1 MAAVTEPDIALALA
15 QHVARG
21 MACDPK
27 RIPSRYLYDALGSQ
41 LFEAIC
47 ELPWYTVT
55 RGERVLLA
63 RHADAILAD
72 LGVAPT
78 LVELGA
84 GNGEKLSL
92 LLESGPALGGP
103 ATVHLIDI
111 SSTALELSAGT
122 LARHQGLTVVS
133 HEAPYEAGLKLV
145 LDEMRGGGSVVV
157 LFLGSN
163 IGNMGPEESDQFLSA
178 IRNVCRPG
186 DRLLLGADLIKPEA
200 DLILA
205 YDDPLGVSAAF
216 NKNLLVRL
224 NRELD
229 GDFDIQ
235 AFAHH
240 VVWNPEA
247 SRIESYLVSQKE
259 QLVCLREAGCCVRL
273 AEGESIWTESSH
285 KYDPAGLVDMAAR
298 ASFSLVDQWVESES
312 GFALTLLEAD
322 SVVAR

>member
-1 MAAVTEPDIALALA
+1 MAAVTESDIALALA
-15 QHVARG
+15 QDVARG

-47 ELPWYTVT
+47 ELPWYPVT
-55 RGERVLLA
+55 RGESALLA
-63 RHADAILAD
+63 RHAEAILAD
-72 LGVAPT
+72 LGVEPT

-111 SSTALELSAGT
+111 SPTALELSARALG
-122 LARHQGLTVVS
+122 RHHGLTVVS

-145 LDEMRGGGSVVV
+145 LDQLTGGGSVVV

-163 IGNMGPEESDQFLSA
+163 IGNMGPEESDRFLSA
-178 IRNVCRPG
+178 IRSGCRPG
-186 DRLLLGADLIKPEA
+186 DRLLLGADLVKPEA

-235 AFAHH
+235 AFSHH

-247 SRIESYLVSQKE
+247 SRVESYLVSLKE
-259 QLVCLREAGCCVRL
+259 QVVCLREAGCCVRL
-273 AEGESIWTESSH
+273 AEGESIWTESSY
-285 KYDPAGLVDMAAR
+285 KYEPAGIVDMAAR
-298 ASFSLVDQWVESES
+298 ASFSLVDQWIESDS

-322 SVVAR
+322 GVVAR

>member
-1 MAAVTEPDIALALA
+1 MAAVAEPDIALALA
-15 QHVARG
+15 QDVARG
-21 MACDPK
+21 MASDPK
-27 RIPSRYLYDALGSQ
+27 RIPSRYLYDALGTQ

-47 ELPWYTVT
+47 ELPWYPVT
-55 RGERVLLA
+55 RGERALLA

-72 LGVAPT
+72 LGDAPT

-84 GNGEKLSL
+84 GSGEKLSL
-92 LLESGPALGGP
+92 LLESGPRLDGP
-103 ATVHLIDI
+103 ATVHLVDI

-145 LDEMRGGGSVVV
+145 LDQIKGSGSVVV

-163 IGNMGPEESDQFLSA
+163 IGNMGPEESDRFLTE
-178 IRNVCRPG
+178 IRHVCRPG

-200 DLILA
+200 DLLLA

-216 NKNLLVRL
+216 NKNLLIRL

-229 GDFDIQ
+229 GDFDIN
-235 AFAHH
+235 AFAHR

-259 QLVCLREAGCCVRL
+259 QLVCLRGAGCCVSL
-273 AEGESIWTESSH
+273 AEGESIWTESSY
-285 KYDPAGLVDMAAR
+285 KYETEEIAALAAPAGFDRR
-298 ASFSLVDQWVESES
+298 AQWVESES
-312 GFALTLLEAD
+312 RFAITAFD
-322 SVVAR
+322 AV

>member
-15 QHVARG
+15 QDVALG
-21 MACDPK
+21 MASDPK

-47 ELPWYTVT
+47 ELPWYPVT

-92 LLESGPALGGP
+92 LLESGPRLDGP
-103 ATVHLIDI
+103 ATVHLVDI
-111 SSTALELSAGT
+111 SATALELSAGT

-133 HEAPYEAGLKLV
+133 HEASYEAGLKLV
-145 LDEMRGGGSVVV
+145 LDQMKGGGSVVV

-163 IGNMGPEESDQFLSA
+163 IGNMGPEESDRFLSE
-178 IRNVCRPG
+178 IRHVCRPG

-200 DLILA
+200 DLLLA

-216 NKNLLVRL
+216 NKNLLIRL

-229 GDFDIQ
+229 GDFVIN

-259 QLVCLREAGCCVRL
+259 QLVCLRGAGCCVSL

-298 ASFSLVDQWVESES
+298 ASFSLVDQWVESGS

-322 SVVAR
+322 SVVA

>member
-1 MAAVTEPDIALALA
+1 MAAVTESDIALALA
-15 QHVARG
+15 QDVARG

-47 ELPWYTVT
+47 ELPWYPVT
-55 RGERVLLA
+55 RGESALLA
-63 RHADAILAD
+63 RHAEAILAD
-72 LGVAPT
+72 LGVEPT

-111 SSTALELSAGT
+111 SPTALE
-122 LARHQGLTVVS
+122 HHGLTVVS

-145 LDEMRGGGSVVV
+145 LDQLTGGGSVVV

-163 IGNMGPEESDQFLSA
+163 IGNMGPEESDRFLSA
-178 IRNVCRPG
+178 IRSGCRPG
-186 DRLLLGADLIKPEA
+186 DRLLLGADLVKPEA

-247 SRIESYLVSQKE
+247 SRVESYLVSLKE
-259 QLVCLREAGCCVRL
+259 QVVCLREAGCCVRL
-273 AEGESIWTESSH
+273 AEGESIWTESSY
-285 KYDPAGLVDMAAR
+285 KYEPAGIVDMAAR
-298 ASFSLVDQWVESES
+298 ASFSLVDQWIESDS

-322 SVVAR
+322 GVVAR